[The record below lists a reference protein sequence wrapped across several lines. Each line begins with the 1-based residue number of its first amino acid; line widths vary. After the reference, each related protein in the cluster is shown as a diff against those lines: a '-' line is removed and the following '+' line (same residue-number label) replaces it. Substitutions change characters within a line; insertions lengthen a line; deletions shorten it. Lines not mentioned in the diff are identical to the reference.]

1 MSTAI
6 FGNGQALS
14 NSAQTHQQI
23 EATFQS
29 LITNILGNTIPQD
42 KQGSAVRISWPT
54 SGAPGWDIEDDV
66 AFLRATISDD
76 AISLQRDKQWSPL
89 DASDATETTTYIRVW
104 RIDLS
109 IYGPNSLD
117 HARLIKSALFMDW
130 VAVTLAPSKLAVLVP
145 LQEPRRIPEL
155 FAGEWWE
162 RVDFSIQVN
171 ELVTETMT
179 VNPITSVEITLS
191 AAEGPSVTIDA
202 DA

>member
-1 MSTAI
+1 MSSTT
-6 FGNGQALS
+6 FPNGQVLTSSAL
-14 NSAQTHQQI
+14 TPTQI
-23 EATFQS
+23 ENTFQI
-29 LITNILGNTIPQD
+29 LTTNILG
-42 KQGSAVRISWPT
+42 QGTDPNSAVRISWPT
-54 SGAPGWDIEDDV
+54 RGSTGWEITDDV
-66 AFLRATISDD
+66 VFLRVTTSDD

-130 VAVTLAPSKLAVLVP
+130 TTATLAPSNLSVLVP
-145 LQEPRRIPEL
+145 LREPRRIPEL

-202 DA
+202 